1 MITQLH
7 SPTIKIYHSIYV
19 LIFIAALDID
29 VAFLKLEHLFL
40 LLIFIFYSLQINIAP
55 FVKSINVAL
64 LLIIGFGLASS
75 AVHLPRQH
83 GDMLMLMDQVVE
95 GYANLLFPIMFM
107 LLISKAQL
115 NTAQL
120 SNMVMF
126 SIVLSL
132 LSSLVHQLYLY
143 VPGYEMP
150 GAKLLVLMLPLLL
163 SNKRNIII
171 IIMTLVSIGLF
182 YNSYQVYFSRGIAVL
197 FILSA
202 IISVYFHI
210 KMRKSLVVSVL
221 IVVILALSYMPI
233 LSSISAI
240 KGVERFDQVINVL
253 PVLFETPWSQLM
265 NIDWYDYGGYGV
277 RLMIYLTAVGLAL
290 SSEIPLILGH
300 GPGMFD
306 YLSGLNFGSHSSFF
320 GFLSEYGV
328 AALLA
333 FVYVGYRSVKIYI
346 SLYDYSRKFYLA
358 HVNIYLFSAV
368 YIVLSFMYS
377 FTESFYF
384 PQGGRDVFAGN
395 ILMWLLIG
403 WSLSRRGCPQS
414 MCNV

>member
-1 MITQLH
+1 
-7 SPTIKIYHSIYV
+7 
-19 LIFIAALDID
+19 
-29 VAFLKLEHLFL
+29 
-40 LLIFIFYSLQINIAP
+40 
-55 FVKSINVAL
+55 
-64 LLIIGFGLASS
+64 
-75 AVHLPRQH
+75 
-83 GDMLMLMDQVVE
+83 MLMDQVVE

-240 KGVERFDQVINVL
+240 KGVERFDQVINAL
-253 PVLFETPWSQLM
+253 PVLFETPWPQLM

-277 RLMIYLTAVGLAL
+277 RLMIYFNKHL
-290 SSEIPLILGH
+290 
-300 GPGMFD
+300 
-306 YLSGLNFGSHSSFF
+306 
-320 GFLSEYGV
+320 
-328 AALLA
+328 
-333 FVYVGYRSVKIYI
+333 K
-346 SLYDYSRKFYLA
+346 
-358 HVNIYLFSAV
+358 
-368 YIVLSFMYS
+368 
-377 FTESFYF
+377 
-384 PQGGRDVFAGN
+384 
-395 ILMWLLIG
+395 
-403 WSLSRRGCPQS
+403 
-414 MCNV
+414 